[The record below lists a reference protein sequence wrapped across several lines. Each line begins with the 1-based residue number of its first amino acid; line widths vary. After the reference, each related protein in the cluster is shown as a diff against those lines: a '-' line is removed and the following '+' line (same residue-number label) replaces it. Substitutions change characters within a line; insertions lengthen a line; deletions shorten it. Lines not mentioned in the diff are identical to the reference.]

1 MDRRGRLVVFGP
13 GITEIGGAAKQSR
26 SLVTALAARG
36 WSIVVIARAGT
47 FSAFNLTRGPN
58 LTVLEIPGFNH
69 QVVGGLIYLTIAIP
83 LGLVL
88 ALRATALISVQLY
101 SPSTA
106 AGLISLL
113 IGKPFLSWPITSGS
127 LSEVSH
133 IDSTRTKTF
142 RRRLLARVSW
152 IVAQTPA
159 AAQEMTALVA
169 SDRIAIVPN
178 PSPVTAPTRLD
189 GRPAAVYA
197 GRFSEEKDL
206 RRLVEAWREVVA
218 RHPAAHLTLVGGGG
232 RFRSVEDDLRRLVAG
247 DDSLAASITFTG
259 WVEDVVSYLRACD
272 VFVLPSLTEG
282 MSNSLIEACVL
293 RRIIV
298 ASDIAPNK
306 AVLGEKY
313 PLFFKVGDT
322 ASLVETIEAAF
333 NDERRRAE
341 AARIIDQRASDFEP
355 DEVARRWEEL
365 ILDAASR
372 SRH

>member
-13 GITEIGGAAKQSR
+13 GITEMGGAAKQSH

-47 FSAFNLTRGPN
+47 FSAFRLTRRPN

-69 QVVGGLIYLTIAIP
+69 QVVGALVYLMIAVP
-83 LGLVL
+83 LGLVV
-88 ALRATALISVQLY
+88 ALKATGLISVQLY

-106 AGLISLL
+106 AGLVSLL
-113 IGKPFLSWPITSGS
+113 IRKPFLSWPITSGP

-133 IDSTRTKTF
+133 IDSTRTAAF

-159 AAQEMTALVA
+159 AAQEMTALVP
-169 SDRIAIVPN
+169 SDRIAVVPN
-178 PSPVTAPTRLD
+178 PSPALVTTPLD

-206 RRLVEAWREVVA
+206 HRLVEAWREVVA

-232 RFRSVEDDLRRLVAG
+232 GFRSVEDDLRRVVAG
-247 DDSLAASITFTG
+247 DDTLAASITFTG
-259 WVEDVVSYLRACD
+259 WVEDVANYLRSSD

-282 MSNSLIEACVL
+282 MSNSLVEACVL

-306 AVLGEKY
+306 AVLGEEY
-313 PLFFKVGDT
+313 PLFCKVGDT
-322 ASLVETIEAAF
+322 ASLIETIEAAF
-333 NDERRRAE
+333 GDERRRTE
-341 AARIIDQRASDFEP
+341 AVRIIDQRASDFDP

-365 ILDAASR
+365 ILDATSR